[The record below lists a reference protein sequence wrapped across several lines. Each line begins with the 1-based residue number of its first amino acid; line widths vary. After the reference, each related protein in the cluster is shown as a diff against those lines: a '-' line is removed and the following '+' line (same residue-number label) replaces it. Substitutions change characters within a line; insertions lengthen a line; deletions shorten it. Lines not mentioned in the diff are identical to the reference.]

1 MPFPLRIC
9 QGGKEVEVNPG
20 DVWKKWS
27 TLVHYC
33 DQPRFGA
40 DLVILCCEKATPFFF
55 FSFVSCIA
63 PAGWVFCGI
72 SRTSPMYRAWSG
84 LKGLAKRRQI
94 DHCSLTYVH
103 PFPRTYSR
111 WSTQDIPDLTVH
123 GGLRL
128 HVSERLYDGTPP
140 GVVMGCCLRL
150 TALVVFYSHQAAMNC
165 ALRISLD
172 SQWWSHL
179 VCRSQRPGLRVKLDA
194 WASGFRHLT
203 GEGSWMNTDVKC
215 GPYICIRMN
224 WQKII
229 FTRKLCEVQNP
240 TSDSHG

>member
-1 MPFPLRIC
+1 
-9 QGGKEVEVNPG
+9 
-20 DVWKKWS
+20 
-27 TLVHYC
+27 
-33 DQPRFGA
+33 
-40 DLVILCCEKATPFFF
+40 
-55 FSFVSCIA
+55 
-63 PAGWVFCGI
+63 
-72 SRTSPMYRAWSG
+72 MYRAWSG

-179 VCRSQRPGLRVKLDA
+179 VCRSQRPGLRVKLDELLDFGI
-194 WASGFRHLT
+194 WL
-203 GEGSWMNTDVKC
+203 VKEAEWIQMWSV
-215 GPYICIRMN
+215 GHTICIRMN

>member
-1 MPFPLRIC
+1 MT
-9 QGGKEVEVNPG
+9 NP
-20 DVWKKWS
+20 VLALIWWFYVVKR
-27 TLVHYC
+27 
-33 DQPRFGA
+33 QP
-40 DLVILCCEKATPFFF
+40 PFF
-55 FSFVSCIA
+55 S
-63 PAGWVFCGI
+63 VFLCKLHRTCGMGFLRV
-72 SRTSPMYRAWSG
+72 SRTSPMYRAWSS
-84 LKGLAKRRQI
+84 LKGLSDLVHSELFTDACTCKKKANWPLQC
-94 DHCSLTYVH
+94 CSLTYVH
-103 PFPRTYSR
+103 PFPRTYSQ

-165 ALRISLD
+165 ARISLD

-194 WASGFRHLT
+194 WATGFRH
-203 GEGSWMNTDVKC
+203 ESDWC
-215 GPYICIRMN
+215 
-224 WQKII
+224 
-229 FTRKLCEVQNP
+229 TRKLCEVQNP

>member
-1 MPFPLRIC
+1 
-9 QGGKEVEVNPG
+9 
-20 DVWKKWS
+20 
-27 TLVHYC
+27 
-33 DQPRFGA
+33 
-40 DLVILCCEKATPFFF
+40 
-55 FSFVSCIA
+55 
-63 PAGWVFCGI
+63 
-72 SRTSPMYRAWSG
+72 MYRAWSG

-194 WASGFRHLT
+194 WASGFRH
-203 GEGSWMNTDVKC
+203 ESDW
-215 GPYICIRMN
+215 
-224 WQKII
+224 W
-229 FTRKLCEVQNP
+229 RKLNEYRCEVWAIHLHPHELTENHFHPQIVRSSEP
-240 TSDSHG
+240 HQWLTWIEKWISFLEWDHQRLAQ